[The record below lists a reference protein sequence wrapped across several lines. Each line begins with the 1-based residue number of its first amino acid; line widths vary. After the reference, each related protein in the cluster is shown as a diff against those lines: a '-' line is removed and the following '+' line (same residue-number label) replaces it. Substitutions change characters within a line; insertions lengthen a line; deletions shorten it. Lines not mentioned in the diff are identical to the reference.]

1 MRKDG
6 KARASCPG
14 RGWGRVVFPR
24 WTGNLLVWSGAVIV
38 MGACSPQMYRNRAD
52 REVYGALIERTPEVA
67 NVSPSDIELVT
78 PDPPDLSNLAP
89 NSQTDSFLGEFASYE
104 QGAKVL
110 TLDEALATGI
120 RHSRDY
126 LTTKESLYLQAL
138 DLTLARFRLQP
149 IFYAGGAGTRAVD
162 SRTAKLEEGLTE
174 IVSTN
179 TFARTQSAGFN
190 WLCQTG
196 ARLSADFT
204 QDFLRIMT
212 GNESVNRSD
221 LAVTLVQP
229 LLQGGGTT
237 VTMEA
242 LTQEERD
249 LLYAL
254 RDFADYRRDFI
265 VDLVSEYYGVLLA
278 REIVKNNYLAY
289 QGFLKN
295 VEREEAFAEEDRRT
309 QNQLGRLRQAKLQ
322 AESRWIAAIRTY
334 LNRLDE
340 FKISLGVPVDS
351 RLVLDAKELAK
362 LRIDDPD
369 VSREESVEVALV
381 TRPDL
386 ANAADR
392 VVDSER
398 KVKVARNGLLPR
410 LDVALDYNSVSDP
423 GDTTP
428 AINWDRRRW
437 AGSVDLDLPLNRKAE
452 RNIYRATFI
461 QVDRAKRAEDL
472 ARDRARLEIYDGW
485 RALDQKRISFDIAEQ
500 GVALAARRLEEQLLL
515 SELGRGV
522 ALDLVDA
529 QEDLVDAQNQR
540 TSALI
545 DHTVARLRLWRDMG
559 ILYIESDGRWAE
571 TLGDERP

>member
-1 MRKDG
+1 MVVL
-6 KARASCPG
+6 AS
-14 RGWGRVVFPR
+14 
-24 WTGNLLVWSGAVIV
+24 
-38 MGACSPQMYRNRAD
+38 CSPQMYRNRAD
-52 REVYGALIERTPEVA
+52 REAYAALIARTPEVD
-67 NVSPSDIELVT
+67 NVRPSDIELVT
-78 PDPPDLSNLAP
+78 PEPPDLSALP
-89 NSQTDSFLGEFASYE
+89 GVSKTDTFLGDFASYE
-104 QGAKVL
+104 KGAKVL
-110 TLDEALATGI
+110 TLDDALATGI
-120 RHSRDY
+120 RHSREY

-149 IFYAGGAGTRAVD
+149 IFYTGGSGTRAVD
-162 SRTAKLEEGLTE
+162 SRTAQLEEGMTE
-174 IVSTN
+174 LVSTN
-179 TFARTQSAGFN
+179 TFSRTQSAGFN
-190 WLCQTG
+190 WLYKTG

-212 GNESVNRSD
+212 GNRSVNRSD
-221 LAVTLVQP
+221 LAVTIVQP

-249 LLYAL
+249 LLYRL
-254 RDFADYRRDFI
+254 RDFADYRRDFV

-289 QGFLKN
+289 QGFVKN

-322 AESRWIAAIRTY
+322 AENRWVAAIRTY

-340 FKISLGVPVDS
+340 FKITLGVPVES
-351 RLVLDAKELAK
+351 RLVLDTEELAK
-362 LRIDDPD
+362 LRIENPD
-369 VSREESVEVALV
+369 VSRDESVEIALV

-392 VVDSER
+392 VIDSER
-398 KVKVARNGLLPR
+398 RIKVARNGLLPR
-410 LDVALDYNSVSDP
+410 LDVALDYNAVSDP
-423 GDTTP
+423 ADTTP

-437 AGSVDLDLPLNRKAE
+437 AGSVDLDLPFNRKAE

-461 QVDRAKRAEDL
+461 EVDRAKRAEDL
-472 ARDRARLEIYDGW
+472 ARDRARLEIFDGW
-485 RALDQKRISFDIAEQ
+485 RALDQERISYDIAEQ

-540 TSALI
+540 TAALI

-571 TLGDERP
+571 TLGDEKP

>member
-1 MRKDG
+1 M
-6 KARASCPG
+6 
-14 RGWGRVVFPR
+14 
-24 WTGNLLVWSGAVIV
+24 
-38 MGACSPQMYRNRAD
+38 
-52 REVYGALIERTPEVA
+52 
-67 NVSPSDIELVT
+67 
-78 PDPPDLSNLAP
+78 
-89 NSQTDSFLGEFASYE
+89 
-104 QGAKVL
+104 
-110 TLDEALATGI
+110 
-120 RHSRDY
+120 
-126 LTTKESLYLQAL
+126 
-138 DLTLARFRLQP
+138 
-149 IFYAGGAGTRAVD
+149 
-162 SRTAKLEEGLTE
+162 TE

>member
-1 MRKDG
+1 M
-6 KARASCPG
+6 
-14 RGWGRVVFPR
+14 
-24 WTGNLLVWSGAVIV
+24 T
-38 MGACSPQMYRNRAD
+38 
-52 REVYGALIERTPEVA
+52 
-67 NVSPSDIELVT
+67 EL
-78 PDPPDLSNLAP
+78 
-89 NSQTDSFLGEFASYE
+89 
-104 QGAKVL
+104 
-110 TLDEALATGI
+110 
-120 RHSRDY
+120 
-126 LTTKESLYLQAL
+126 
-138 DLTLARFRLQP
+138 
-149 IFYAGGAGTRAVD
+149 
-162 SRTAKLEEGLTE
+162 
-174 IVSTN
+174 VSTN
-179 TFARTQSAGFN
+179 TFSRTQSAGFN
-190 WLCQTG
+190 WLYKTG

-212 GNESVNRSD
+212 GNRSVNRSD

-229 LLQGGGTT
+229 LLQGGGTA

-249 LLYAL
+249 LLYKL
-254 RDFADYRRDFI
+254 RDFADYRRDF
-265 VDLVSEYYGVLLA
+265 VVGLVGEYYGVLLA

-289 QGFLKN
+289 QGFVKN

-322 AESRWIAAIRTY
+322 SENRWIAAIRTY

-340 FKISLGVPVDS
+340 FKITLGVPVET
-351 RLVLDAKELAK
+351 RLVLDENELVK
-362 LRIDDPD
+362 LRIEDPD
-369 VSREESVEVALV
+369 VSRDESVEIALV

-386 ANAADR
+386 ANATDR

-398 KVKVARNGLLPR
+398 RIKVARNGLLPG
-410 LDVALDYNSVSDP
+410 LDVALDYHPVSDP
-423 GDTTP
+423 GDSTP

-461 QVDRAKRAEDL
+461 EVDRAKRGEDL
-472 ARDRARLEIYDGW
+472 ARDRARLEIYDDW
-485 RALDQKRISFDIAEQ
+485 RALDQERISYEIAEQ
-500 GVALAARRLEEQLLL
+500 GVALATRRLEEQLLL

-540 TSALI
+540 TAALI

-559 ILYIESDGRWAE
+559 ILYIESDGGWAE

>member
-1 MRKDG
+1 MVVL
-6 KARASCPG
+6 AS
-14 RGWGRVVFPR
+14 
-24 WTGNLLVWSGAVIV
+24 
-38 MGACSPQMYRNRAD
+38 CSPQMYRNRAD
-52 REVYGALIERTPEVA
+52 REAYAALIARTPEVD
-67 NVSPSDIELVT
+67 NVRPSDIELVT
-78 PDPPDLSNLAP
+78 PEPPDLSALP
-89 NSQTDSFLGEFASYE
+89 GVSKTDTFLGDFASYE
-104 QGAKVL
+104 KGAKVL
-110 TLDEALATGI
+110 TLDESLATGI
-120 RHSRDY
+120 RHSREY

-149 IFYAGGAGTRAVD
+149 IFDTGGSGTRAVD
-162 SRTAKLEEGLTE
+162 SRTAQLEEGMTE
-174 IVSTN
+174 LVSTN
-179 TFARTQSAGFN
+179 TFSRTQSAGFN
-190 WLCQTG
+190 WLYKTG

-212 GNESVNRSD
+212 GNRSVNRSD
-221 LAVTLVQP
+221 LAVTIVQP

-249 LLYAL
+249 LLYRL
-254 RDFADYRRDFI
+254 RDFADYRRDFV

-289 QGFLKN
+289 QGFVKN

-322 AESRWIAAIRTY
+322 AENRWIAAIRTY

-340 FKISLGVPVDS
+340 FKITLGVPVES
-351 RLVLDAKELAK
+351 RLVLDTEELAK
-362 LRIDDPD
+362 LRIENPD
-369 VSREESVEVALV
+369 VSRDESVEIALV

-398 KVKVARNGLLPR
+398 RIKVARNGLLPR
-410 LDVALDYNSVSDP
+410 LDVALDYNAVSDP
-423 GDTTP
+423 ADTTP

-461 QVDRAKRAEDL
+461 EVDRAKRAEDL
-472 ARDRARLEIYDGW
+472 ARDRARLEIFDGW
-485 RALDQKRISFDIAEQ
+485 RALDQERISYDIAEQ

-540 TSALI
+540 TAALI

-559 ILYIESDGRWAE
+559 ILYIDSDGRWAE
-571 TLGDERP
+571 TLGDEKP

>member
-1 MRKDG
+1 MI
-6 KARASCPG
+6 
-14 RGWGRVVFPR
+14 
-24 WTGNLLVWSGAVIV
+24 LIL
-38 MGACSPQMYRNRAD
+38 GACSPQMYRTRAD
-52 REVYGALIERTPEVA
+52 REVYAALIERTAEVE
-67 NVSPSDIELVT
+67 NVGPSDVELVT
-78 PDPPDLSNLAP
+78 PDPPDLTKLRPRSRN
-89 NSQTDSFLGEFASYE
+89 DSFLGEFASYE
-104 QGAKVL
+104 KGAKVL

-126 LTTKESLYLQAL
+126 LTVKESLYLQAL

-149 IFYAGGAGTRAVD
+149 IFDAGGSGTRAVD
-162 SRTAKLEEGLTE
+162 SRTAELEAGMTE
-174 IVSTN
+174 LVSTN
-179 TFARTQSAGFN
+179 TFSRTQSAGFN
-190 WLCQTG
+190 WLYKTG

-212 GNESVNRSD
+212 GNRSVNRSD

-229 LLQGGGTT
+229 LLQGGGTA

-249 LLYAL
+249 LLYEL
-254 RDFADYRRDFI
+254 RDFADYRRDF
-265 VDLVSEYYGVLLA
+265 VVGLVGEYYGVLLA

-289 QGFLKN
+289 QGFEKN

-322 AESRWIAAIRTY
+322 SENRWIAAIRTY

-340 FKISLGVPVDS
+340 FKITLGVPVET
-351 RLVLDAKELAK
+351 RLVLDENELVK
-362 LRIDDPD
+362 LRIEDPD
-369 VSREESVEVALV
+369 VSRDESVEIALV

-398 KVKVARNGLLPR
+398 RIKVARNGLLPG
-410 LDVALDYNSVSDP
+410 LDVALDYHPVSDP
-423 GDTTP
+423 GDSTP

-461 QVDRAKRAEDL
+461 EVDRAKRGEDL
-472 ARDRARLEIYDGW
+472 VRDRARLEIYDDW
-485 RALDQKRISFDIAEQ
+485 RALDQERISYEIAEQ
-500 GVALAARRLEEQLLL
+500 GVALATRRLEEQLLL

-540 TSALI
+540 TAALI

>member
-1 MRKDG
+1 MVVL
-6 KARASCPG
+6 AS
-14 RGWGRVVFPR
+14 
-24 WTGNLLVWSGAVIV
+24 
-38 MGACSPQMYRNRAD
+38 CSPQMYRNRAD
-52 REVYGALIERTPEVA
+52 REAYAALIARTPEVD
-67 NVSPSDIELVT
+67 NVRPSDIELVT
-78 PDPPDLSNLAP
+78 PEPPDLSALP
-89 NSQTDSFLGEFASYE
+89 GVSKTDTFLGDFASYE
-104 QGAKVL
+104 KGAKVL
-110 TLDEALATGI
+110 TLDDALATGI
-120 RHSRDY
+120 RHSREY

-149 IFYAGGAGTRAVD
+149 IFYTGGSGTRAVD
-162 SRTAKLEEGLTE
+162 SRTAQLEEGMTE
-174 IVSTN
+174 LVSTN
-179 TFARTQSAGFN
+179 TFSRTQSAGFN
-190 WLCQTG
+190 WLYKTG

-212 GNESVNRSD
+212 GNRSVNRSD
-221 LAVTLVQP
+221 LAVTIVQP

-249 LLYAL
+249 LLYRL
-254 RDFADYRRDFI
+254 RDFADYRRDFV

-289 QGFLKN
+289 QGFVKN

-322 AESRWIAAIRTY
+322 AENRWVAAIRTY

-340 FKISLGVPVDS
+340 FKITLGVPVES
-351 RLVLDAKELAK
+351 RLVLDTEELAK
-362 LRIDDPD
+362 LRIENPD
-369 VSREESVEVALV
+369 VSRDESVEIALV

-398 KVKVARNGLLPR
+398 RIKVARNGLLPR
-410 LDVALDYNSVSDP
+410 LDVALDYNAVSDP
-423 GDTTP
+423 ADTTP

-437 AGSVDLDLPLNRKAE
+437 AGSVDLDLPFNRKAE

-461 QVDRAKRAEDL
+461 EVDRAKRAEDL
-472 ARDRARLEIYDGW
+472 ARDRARLEIFDGW
-485 RALDQKRISFDIAEQ
+485 RALDQERISYDIAEQ

-540 TSALI
+540 TAALI

-571 TLGDERP
+571 TLGDEKP

>member
-1 MRKDG
+1 
-6 KARASCPG
+6 
-14 RGWGRVVFPR
+14 
-24 WTGNLLVWSGAVIV
+24 
-38 MGACSPQMYRNRAD
+38 MYKNRAD
-52 REVYGALIERTPEVA
+52 REAYAALIERTPEVD
-67 NVSPSDIELVT
+67 NVRPSDIELVT
-78 PDPPDLSNLAP
+78 PDPPDLSKLFP
-89 NSQTDSFLGEFASYE
+89 SSKTDEVLGEFASYE
-104 QGAKVL
+104 KDAKVL

-120 RHSRDY
+120 RHSREY
-126 LTTKESLYLQAL
+126 LTAKESLYLQAL
-138 DLTLARFRLQP
+138 DFTLARFRLQP
-149 IFYAGGAGTRAVD
+149 IFYTGGSGTRAVD
-162 SRTAKLEEGLTE
+162 SRTAELEEGMTE
-174 IVSTN
+174 LVSTN
-179 TFARTQSAGFN
+179 TFSRTQSAGFN
-190 WLCQTG
+190 WLYKTG
-196 ARLSADFT
+196 ARISADFT

-212 GNESVNRSD
+212 GNKSINRSD
-221 LAVTLVQP
+221 LAVTVVQP

-249 LLYAL
+249 LLYGL
-254 RDFADYRRDFI
+254 RDFADYRRDFV
-265 VDLVSEYYGVLLA
+265 VDLVGEYYGVLLA

-289 QGFLKN
+289 QGFVKN

-322 AESRWIAAIRTY
+322 AENRWIGAIRTY

-340 FKISLGVPVDS
+340 FKITLGVPVET
-351 RLVLDAKELAK
+351 RLILDAGELEK
-362 LRIDDPD
+362 LHIEDPD
-369 VSREESVEVALV
+369 VSREESVKIALV

-398 KVKVARNGLLPR
+398 RIKVARNGLLPR

-461 QVDRAKRAEDL
+461 EVDRAKRAEDL
-472 ARDRARLEIYDGW
+472 SRDRARLEIYDDW
-485 RALDQKRISFDIAEQ
+485 RALDQERISYDIAEQ

-540 TSALI
+540 TAALI

-571 TLGDERP
+571 TLGNERP

>member
-1 MRKDG
+1 MF
-6 KARASCPG
+6 A
-14 RGWGRVVFPR
+14 
-24 WTGNLLVWSGAVIV
+24 L
-38 MGACSPQMYRNRAD
+38 GACSPQMYRNRAD
-52 REVYGALIERTPEVA
+52 REAYTALFERTPEVN
-67 NVSPSDIELVT
+67 NVGPSDIELVT
-78 PDPPDLSNLAP
+78 PDPPDLSKLRP
-89 NSQTDSFLGEFASYE
+89 SSKTDTFLGDFASYE
-104 QGAKVL
+104 KGAKVL
-110 TLDEALATGI
+110 TLDESLATGI
-120 RHSRDY
+120 RHSREY
-126 LTTKESLYLQAL
+126 LTVKESLFLQAL

-149 IFYAGGAGTRAVD
+149 IFYTGGSGTRAVD

-179 TFARTQSAGFN
+179 TFARTESAGFN

-196 ARLSADFT
+196 ARLSADFSR
-204 QDFLRIMT
+204 DFLRIMT

-229 LLQGGGTT
+229 LLQGGGST

-249 LLYAL
+249 LLYEL

-289 QGFLKN
+289 QGFVKN

-322 AESRWIAAIRTY
+322 AENRWVAAIRTY

-340 FKISLGVPVDS
+340 FKITLGVPVET
-351 RLVLDAKELAK
+351 RLILDTGELTK
-362 LRIDDPD
+362 LRIENPD
-369 VSREESVEVALV
+369 VSRDESVEIALV
-381 TRPDL
+381 SRPDL
-386 ANAADR
+386 ANATDR

-398 KVKVARNGLLPR
+398 RIKVARNGLLPR
-410 LDVALDYNSVSDP
+410 LDVALDYNAVSDP

-437 AGSVDLDLPLNRKAE
+437 AGSVDLDLPFNRKAE

-461 QVDRAKRAEDL
+461 EVDRAKRAEDL
-472 ARDRARLEIYDGW
+472 ARDRARLEIFDGW
-485 RALDQKRISFDIAEQ
+485 RALDQERISFDIAEQ

-540 TSALI
+540 TAALI

-571 TLGDERP
+571 MLGDEKP

>member
-78 PDPPDLSNLAP
+78 PDPPDLSNLAS

-162 SRTAKLEEGLTE
+162 SRTAKLEEGMTE

>member
-1 MRKDG
+1 
-6 KARASCPG
+6 
-14 RGWGRVVFPR
+14 
-24 WTGNLLVWSGAVIV
+24 VWSGAVIV

-78 PDPPDLSNLAP
+78 PDPPDLSNLAS

-162 SRTAKLEEGLTE
+162 SRTAKLEEGMTE